1 MILCLN
7 IFLDIFKSFR
17 YNIFMINIKN
27 KKKKI
32 FTIHPGDSDLVYGY
46 ETSQLSRQKI
56 CEYLDYKY
64 LHLLTSPQL
73 LDDWKSLYTGF
84 GFNKSSV
91 YSISNV
97 HSDCGHDDL
106 SITINQ
112 LDDKFLNGNIEY
124 RDSFVSS
131 VDLDGDIW
139 YFTSAPYLCH
149 KKEGILEWY
158 HKDGTLS
165 MKAKYFNPNVEP
177 TPIKMIYPSYLYYK
191 DGVWLDTEDLIISFL
206 NEHCDMNDVIIRDKY
221 QIITPKLWRYVEFR
235 DFKYYEYIHNNVLSV
250 NIDVLRFKTN
260 YLVASETLCHRLSE
274 KGLKVSFLPP
284 IALTNIFDG
293 EPEYKQLKRYC
304 FIGNMTSVKRLDFA
318 LNVFQKLYDD
328 GYNITLDLYGHL
340 DKSIQLPPNVNFRGH
355 YSNVPRTDYDG
366 YISTSSSEVFAN
378 ACVESMGD
386 GLVCLLSDVDFA
398 HRYYFYN
405 LSDSNCV
412 FLFNDESELYDLI
425 VKLND
430 VEFYHFDKLNDF
442 IHKYS
447 IEEVSF
453 YYEKL

>member
-1 MILCLN
+1 MILN
-7 IFLDIFKSFR
+7 IFLDNFKSLK
-17 YNIFMINIKN
+17 YNSFMISLKNKN
-27 KKKKI
+27 KKI
-32 FTIHPGDSDLVYGY
+32 ITIHPGDSDLAYGY
-46 ETSQLSRQKI
+46 ETSQLSRQSI
-56 CEYLDYKY
+56 CHYLDYEY
-64 LHLLTSPQL
+64 MHVLTSPQS

-84 GFNKSSV
+84 GFDKSSIF
-91 YSISNV
+91 SISNV
-97 HSDCGHDDL
+97 YSDCGHDDL
-106 SITINQ
+106 NVTIDQ
-112 LDDKFLNGNIEY
+112 LDDKFLNGDIIY
-124 RDSFVSS
+124 CDKYVSS
-131 VDLDGDIW
+131 VHLNGDIW

-149 KKEGILEWY
+149 KSDGILEWY

-177 TPIKMIYPSYLYYK
+177 TPVNMIYPGYLYYK
-191 DGVWLDTEDLIISFL
+191 DGVWFDTEDLIISFL
-206 NEHCDMNDVIIRDKY
+206 NEYCNKNDVIIRDKY

-235 DFKYYEYIHNNVLSV
+235 DFKYYEYIHNNVLLA

-260 YLVASETLCHRLSE
+260 YLVASEVLCDILIN
-274 KGLKVSFLPP
+274 KGFKAKFLAP
-284 IALTNIFDG
+284 IALKDINKG
-293 EPEYKQLKRYC
+293 KSEYKQLKRYC
-304 FIGNMTSVKRLDFA
+304 FIGNMTNVKRLDFA

-340 DKSIQLPPNVNFRGH
+340 DKSIQLPPNINFRGH

-398 HRYYFYN
+398 HRYYFDN

-430 VEFYHFDKLNDF
+430 VEFYHFDKLSDF